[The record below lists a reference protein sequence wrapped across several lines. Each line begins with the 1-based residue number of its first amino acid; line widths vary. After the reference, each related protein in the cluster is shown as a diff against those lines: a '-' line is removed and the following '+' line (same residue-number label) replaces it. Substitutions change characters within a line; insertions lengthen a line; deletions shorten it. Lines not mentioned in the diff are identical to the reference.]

1 METGTL
7 KELNVQP
14 GDVVKSLETSSMFF
28 KGGKCYHIQEQ
39 CKITDEFGDTVPVGL
54 YGHLFRIVSRA
65 NPAGPVRTVARKE
78 LVCGS
83 YGNVYV
89 EKYDDRIGASMEFSA
104 DADRIRSAIA
114 TLTEIADALEGGCD
128 V

>member
-14 GDVVKSLETSSMFF
+14 GDVVKSLETSSMLF
-28 KGGKCYHIQEQ
+28 KEGKCYHIQEQ
-39 CKITDEFGDTVPVGL
+39 CKITDEFGDTDPVGL

-65 NPAGPVRTVARKE
+65 KPAGPVRTVTRKE
-78 LVCGS
+78 IVPGV
-83 YGNVYV
+83 YGQLRVYPDGEV
-89 EKYDDRIGASMEFSA
+89 RIVASTLEV
-104 DADRIRSAIA
+104 RNIRAAIA
-114 TLTEIADALEGGCD
+114 TLTEIADALEGGSD